1 MGVRGDREAERNR
14 EGRGGRL
21 EARLRRFYR
30 GDGGWPAD
38 LLEVLLCER
47 MRISWAELQTTPAHV
62 VQGFVLAMRAESV
75 VADQTRR
82 AAERDARRGAS

>member
-1 MGVRGDREAERNR
+1 MGVRRDRAAQRDR

-21 EARLRRFYR
+21 EARLRRYYR
-30 GDGGWPAD
+30 GDGPWPGD

-47 MRISWAELQTTPAHV
+47 MRVSWAELQATPAYV
-62 VQGFVLAMRAESV
+62 VQGFLLAMRAERV

-82 AAERDARRGAS
+82 AAERDARRR